1 MWVLDQYRRD
11 ADELKAEAEQQRE
24 KPRLR
29 VLAAED

>member
-1 MWVLDQYRRD
+1 MWVLEQYRRD
-11 ADELKAEAEQQRE
+11 ADELKAEAEAGRE